1 MPTSTPA
8 TAPMA
13 TAMTPTAIDVR
24 APAITR
30 ESTSRPYWSVP
41 KGWGVDGGCRR
52 ATIDMAS
59 GSVGVHARLTTATV
73 ISASVSSTPSV
84 KVTCRQGRRL
94 LMAETRIER
103 AVRQVHQEV
112 DRDDAG
118 RDEARDARHHRQV
131 ARGDGPEGQA
141 AKTGKHEHRLE
152 DDAAREELADLEAGD
167 RPDAAQ
173 RDAQRVLDDDHA
185 LGH

>member
-1 MPTSTPA
+1 MPSSTPA

-13 TAMTPTAIDVR
+13 TAMTPTVIDVR

-30 ESTSRPYWSVP
+30 ARTSRPYWSVP
-41 KGWGVDGGCRR
+41 KGWELDGASRR

-59 GSVGVHARLTTATV
+59 GSVGVHARLTAATV

-118 RDEARDARHHRQV
+118 RDEERDDLPVVQGVTLFVASSIEERDALHHRQV
-131 ARGDGPEGQA
+131 ARGDGAEGQA
-141 AKTGKHEHRLE
+141 AKAEKHEHRLE
-152 DDAAREELADLEAGD
+152 DDAAREEL
-167 RPDAAQ
+167 
-173 RDAQRVLDDDHA
+173 
-185 LGH
+185 